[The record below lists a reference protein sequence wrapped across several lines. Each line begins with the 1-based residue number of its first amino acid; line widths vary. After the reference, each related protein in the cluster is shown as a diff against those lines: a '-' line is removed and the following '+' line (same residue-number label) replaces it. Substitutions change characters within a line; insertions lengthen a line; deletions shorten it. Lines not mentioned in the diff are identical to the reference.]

1 MQEAQAEELAYVDH
15 SNDEDPSIN
24 QYYINAVLEEL
35 NKMDISLDQEIQIHT
50 YYQEDVQ
57 RSLNNAIRKNMPK
70 DSELETAAII
80 TQPFSGGVMA
90 LSGGKD
96 YTLSQ
101 YNRAIHSSRQV
112 ASTIK
117 PLLYYD
123 ALQQGFTP
131 STQFLSQKQLFSFLI
146 KNHTHQAIMAIY
158 TQMQIFP

>member
-1 MQEAQAEELAYVDH
+1 
-15 SNDEDPSIN
+15 
-24 QYYINAVLEEL
+24 
-35 NKMDISLDQEIQIHT
+35 
-50 YYQEDVQ
+50 
-57 RSLNNAIRKNMPK
+57 MPE

-131 STQFLSQKQLFSFLI
+131 STQFLSQKTTFSFLI